1 MSDMNR
7 IPSFRHLRVFD
18 AIAQCKNFSRG
29 AASVHLSQPAATQA
43 ILNLEKWAQASLF
56 YRNKGGT
63 CLTEEGSVLQE
74 AVQRMFD
81 RVEKTLSAEVFDNS
95 LEKAR
100 FASSRVKS
108 SHVKVLRAI
117 SEFSSIEL
125 AANSLK
131 LSRPAVQRIARDLE
145 IGLGIQL
152 FERTPRGVCAS
163 SLGSKISQCFQRA
176 CFELSTALDEIAL
189 LQLRFSMQ
197 LFIGAQPLCSTS
209 LLAASINDLLRT
221 YPQTHIRIIEG
232 SYQYLL
238 NELQNGRID
247 LMFGALKRPDN
258 LDKIR
263 EIPMFQ
269 EPYCVAARV
278 DHPLMKKK
286 KVTLRDIAACD
297 WVLSGPSTQRRRTF
311 EQMFQTSPVKPTT
324 QIEAT
329 SVSAQI
335 AFLASSNRLALLTP
349 LELEFDPHMGKIG
362 KLDYDTGITR
372 IPDGLTVHREWKPNA
387 VQSRFVSCMRNRIVD
402 MQRNPEAL
410 PADLQL
416 DEIL

>member
-1 MSDMNR
+1 MSER

-29 AASVHLSQPAATQA
+29 AAAVHLSQPAATQA
-43 ILNLEKWAQASLF
+43 ILNLEKWATASLF

-63 CLTEEGSVLQE
+63 YLTEEGAVLQE
-74 AVQRMFD
+74 AVLRMFD
-81 RVEKTLSAEVFDNS
+81 RVEKTLASEVFEGS
-95 LEKAR
+95 TEKAR
-100 FASSRVKS
+100 FASSRIKS

-117 SEFSSIEL
+117 SEFSSLEM

-131 LSRPAVQRIARDLE
+131 LSRPAVQRIARDFE
-145 IGLGIQL
+145 MSLGIQL
-152 FERTPRGVCAS
+152 FERTPRGVCATP
-163 SLGSKISQCFQRA
+163 LGSRISQSFQQA
-176 CFELSTALDEIAL
+176 AFELSAALDEIAL
-189 LQLRFSMQ
+189 LQQRFSMQ

-209 LLAASINDLLRT
+209 LLAASINDLLVI
-221 YPQTHIRIIEG
+221 YPQMQVRIIEG
-232 SYQYLL
+232 SYHYLL

-247 LMFGALKRPDN
+247 MMFGALKRPEAVEN
-258 LDKIR
+258 VR
-263 EIPMFQ
+263 EIPLFQ
-269 EPYCVAARV
+269 EPYCVAARM
-278 DHPLMKKK
+278 DHPLMKKR
-286 KVTLRDIAACD
+286 KVTLKDIAACD

-311 EQMFQTSPVKPTT
+311 ELMFKNSPVRPTT

-372 IPDGLTVHREWKPNA
+372 IPDGLTVRAEWKPSG
-387 VQSRFVSCMRNRIVD
+387 VQGRFVACLRNRIVD
-402 MQRNPEAL
+402 MERLPEDL
-410 PADLQL
+410 PEDLQL
-416 DEIL
+416 SMSD